1 MHFILGR
8 CSMQEQLTSGEVLTG
23 MNMKESE
30 NIDLT
35 GKVALI
41 TGGGSG
47 IGRAIALRIAK
58 AGADVAVNDLHDEW
72 VTKVCEEVRGLGRR
86 GLEVPADVT
95 SVQQIDDM
103 VERTVGQLGRLDIL
117 VNNAGLLRANP
128 FGEVTEDDWDSTMA
142 VNARGVFFCMQ
153 SVARHMIK
161 QQSGT
166 IVSISSVAGRGTH
179 SLSPAYAAS
188 KAAVISLTHQAS
200 KSLAK
205 YNITANAVCPGVV
218 DTAFNWRIDDEIGV
232 KQLGLAPREHLRQ
245 RLGIVPLGRIAQPE
259 EIANVVTFLASPMAG
274 YITGQSITVDGGIL
288 VS

>member
-1 MHFILGR
+1 
-8 CSMQEQLTSGEVLTG
+8 
-23 MNMKESE
+23 MNMKENE

-95 SVQQIDDM
+95 TVQQINDM
-103 VERTVGQLGRLDIL
+103 VERTIENLGRLDIL

-128 FGEVTEDDWDSTMA
+128 FGKVTEDDWDSTMA

-153 SVARHMIK
+153 SVARHMIM

-245 RLGIVPLGRIAQPE
+245 RLSIVPLGRIAQPE